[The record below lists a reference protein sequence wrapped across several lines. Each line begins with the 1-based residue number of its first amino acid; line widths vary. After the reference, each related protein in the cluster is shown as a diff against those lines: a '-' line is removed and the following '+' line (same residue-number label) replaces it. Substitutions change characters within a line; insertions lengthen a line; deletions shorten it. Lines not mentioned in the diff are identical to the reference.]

1 MTPCDNP
8 SRPTR
13 VAWRRCTADAHS
25 HAMNARLIPAALTLL
40 GLAVAG
46 CDDHTHDADAAALA
60 CTDPAQVSLPNC
72 SSGSDLFSDESCTAL
87 DDGLARAQR
96 DDARAPTV
104 TAPTEA
110 QAISATMPFTF
121 RWEAPVAAYTPPG
134 AGPQRLARA
143 FTWRDDLV
151 RWTTLVPEAQAHCAP
166 FSGRGYELQFR
177 VGGRVVLRRQQSATS
192 YTPGPDAWDRLRA
205 AAGTS
210 PVELTVYT
218 AVFNQNTITP
228 GNGPFAATAPRRFTF
243 AP

>member
-8 SRPTR
+8 SRSPR
-13 VAWRRCTADAHS
+13 VAWRGHAAVAHS
-25 HAMNARLIPAALTLL
+25 RAMNARLIPAALALV
-40 GLAVAG
+40 GLAAAG

-72 SSGSDLFSDESCTAL
+72 SSGADLFSDEACTAL

-96 DDARAPTV
+96 DDARAPAV

-110 QAISATMPFTF
+110 QALPATMPFTF
-121 RWEAPVAAYTPPG
+121 RWEAPLAAYRSPG
-134 AGPQRLARA
+134 AGPVRLARA
-143 FTWRDDLV
+143 FSWRDDLG
-151 RWTTLVPEAQAHCAP
+151 RWSTLVPEAQAHCAP

-192 YTPGPDAWDRLRA
+192 YTPGPDAWDRLRTT
-205 AAGTS
+205 AGTN

-243 AP
+243 VP